1 MMLPLAA
8 ALLLAQASHVPAAP
22 PQAAPQLVVAAP
34 VAPADHPG
42 AIVLPKQTLVRLMV
56 LNEVNGHQAKPGT
69 RFVLRV
75 DENVVVGGTVVIPIG
90 AKAWGEVTQ
99 VTDNKAL
106 GKPGSVSARLLYVEA
121 NGERVP
127 LIGEEQSRANP
138 GGDKVAMAS
147 AAFGPF
153 ALLTKGN
160 VGKLKAGF
168 IFNGY
173 VAADRLFDPAAGKFL
188 PADPAPAPSA
198 P

>member
-1 MMLPLAA
+1 MMLPIAA
-8 ALLLAQASHVPAAP
+8 ALLLAPASPASAAP
-22 PQAAPQLVVAAP
+22 PPAVPQLVVAAP
-34 VAPADHPG
+34 AAPADHPG
-42 AIVLPKQTLVRLMV
+42 AVVLPKQTLVRLMV

-75 DENVVVGGTVVIPIG
+75 DENVVVGGTVVIPVG

-106 GKPGSVSARLLYVEA
+106 GKPGSVAARLLYVEA

-173 VAADRLFDPAAGKFL
+173 VAADCLFDPAAGKFL
-188 PADPAPAPSA
+188 PAGPAPAPSA